1 MKLQEACELATAI
14 NLNSG
19 YQLLAVG
26 RFIQPELIDEKT
38 PWGLSVLRRE
48 DNCRLMLWSEADWKL
63 EGSML
68 RQPAAS
74 ADTKRTATMPAT
86 TRVQDKQ
93 GLLFGMD

>member
-1 MKLQEACELATAI
+1 MTLQEAFELATAI

-26 RFIQPELIDEKT
+26 RFMQPELIDENT
-38 PWGLSVLRRE
+38 PWGLSVLRRD

-63 EGSML
+63 EGNML
-68 RQPAAS
+68 RQPATV
-74 ADTKRTATMPAT
+74 ADTKRNATVPAT
-86 TRVQDKQ
+86 TRMQDKQ